1 MDTNRN
7 SVESQLRTRC
17 NILESQVETLEKQ
30 KLNSLERL
38 ILPQSPSGT
47 PLDNQL
53 EIETCGHNNIEFHK
67 LTAVSSGNWS
77 LARAINKVLEEFTRA
92 IFVYYSSQTID
103 EHADLIDALSRRDAA
118 EARKIFTSHLE
129 VTWNN
134 LLRMFLGQ
142 ADKIRVSP
150 VNFCQ

>member
-1 MDTNRN
+1 MHTFIFKC
-7 SVESQLRTRC
+7 SSSQHRD
-17 NILESQVETLEKQ
+17 K
-30 KLNSLERL
+30 
-38 ILPQSPSGT
+38 
-47 PLDNQL
+47 
-53 EIETCGHNNIEFHK
+53 IEFHK
-67 LTAVSSGNWS
+67 LTAVSSENRS
-77 LARAINKVLEEFTRA
+77 LARAINKVLEELTRA

-103 EHADLIDALSRRDAA
+103 EHADLIDALSRRDAE

-142 ADKIRVSP
+142 ADKFRVSP